1 MWAET
6 YLIIIG
12 NSNVT
17 FPVSDKDVFEKP
29 FLKYEEKAFSDDLYV
44 AAVSCILV

>member
-12 NSNVT
+12 NSNVI

-29 FLKYEEKAFSDDLYV
+29 FLKYEKKLFQMIYMWQPSHV
-44 AAVSCILV
+44 F